1 MTCDADSNLS
11 VTVVP
16 ACSDDLLLRFPYDV
30 NYDDISCH
38 NAKGYAYGE
47 GTVDIV
53 PDAERGMVAEFD
65 GKTRLE
71 VTYIIVRTL
80 LGMSVGVWSSRNMD
94 VTECIREM
102 FVFYQ
107 RFIHSYFDIFVFCP
121 GALYTA
127 VNYSCFVEGLCM
139 QP

>member
-1 MTCDADSNLS
+1 MTCDADSNIS

-71 VTYIIVRTL
+71 VTYMHLPWASFTSYSHPKINLARDYIIFP
-80 LGMSVGVWSSRNMD
+80 MFSSLIN
-94 VTECIREM
+94 T
-102 FVFYQ
+102 
-107 RFIHSYFDIFVFCP
+107 
-121 GALYTA
+121 
-127 VNYSCFVEGLCM
+127 
-139 QP
+139 